1 MGKHRILAIDDE
13 RDILSLLE
21 NLLGDEYE
29 FVAMSDPI
37 KALELLEE
45 IEPDIFIIDI
55 MMPRMSG
62 HEVVRRLR
70 RSPHY
75 KQSPIIFFSVITDR
89 QVIIESYKCGVD
101 LFLTKPFTPDR
112 LIDSLYAFLN
122 RRIIPVRA
130 KKNPLDELNA
140 KLLKPSEPQIQA
152 VEKKPVSG
160 DITEKKASA
169 KTQVVPA
176 QSKSP
181 EESSSSPPVH
191 EKKAEEPTITTTLQP
206 PSPPLTPSPMPEKR
220 QIVQERKP
228 GVLPRIMIADDDQEL
243 LASLSMSLGDK
254 YELFTVSN
262 GHEVIRQSEMI
273 EPDIF
278 IIDAMMP
285 RLSGYQVCQVLLK
298 SEHFATTPI
307 VIISSKSS
315 QKDIKYV
322 KKLGAK
328 AFIAKPFNFMQLDN
342 AIIKILQDPY
352 FEIRPKLYTR
362 EEILKIKEIEALS
375 KEEKEKERLH
385 RETKNIM
392 KDFVHHIIVEK
403 TPPSGK

>member
-29 FVAMSDPI
+29 FVAMSDPV

-55 MMPRMSG
+55 MMPKMSG

-70 RSPHY
+70 RNPHY
-75 KQSPIIFFSVITDR
+75 KLSPIIFFSVITDR

-112 LIDSLYAFLN
+112 LLDSFYAFLT

-130 KKNPLDELNA
+130 KKNHFDELNA
-140 KLLKPSEPQIQA
+140 KLFKPPEPQTPA
-152 VEKKPVSG
+152 VEKKPISR
-160 DITEKKASA
+160 DITEKKALA
-169 KTQVVPA
+169 KPQVVPA
-176 QSKSP
+176 QRKSTEKFP
-181 EESSSSPPVH
+181 SSPPVH
-191 EKKAEEPTITTTLQP
+191 ERKPAEPTITPTLQP
-206 PSPPLTPSPMPEKR
+206 PPPPITPSPTPEKK

-228 GVLPRIMIADDDQEL
+228 GVLPRIIIADNDQEL
-243 LASLSMSLGDK
+243 LDSLTLALGDK
-254 YELFTVSN
+254 YELFTTTN
-262 GHEVIRQSEMI
+262 GHEVIRQSETI

-278 IIDAMMP
+278 VLDATLP
-285 RLSGYQVCQVLLK
+285 RLSGYQVCRVLLK
-298 SEHFATTPI
+298 SEHFATTNI
-307 VIISSKSS
+307 IIISSKAS
-315 QKDIKYV
+315 QKDIKYF

-328 AFIAKPFNFMQLDN
+328 AFIAKPFNFTQLDN

-362 EEILKIKEIEALS
+362 EELLKMKEVEALS

-392 KDFVHHIIVEK
+392 KDFVHQIIVEK
-403 TPPSGK
+403 TPPSGQ